1 MIKIMTDLSAD
12 VPKDVAEKLGIAV
25 LPFYINAG
33 ERSILAGEDYTP
45 QMFYDEFGQCD

>member
-1 MIKIMTDLSAD
+1 MIKIMTDLAAD

-33 ERSILAGEDYTP
+33 GAKHTCGRGLHAADVL
-45 QMFYDEFGQCD
+45 